1 MDKDWEHFEHAADVG
16 VRGFGK
22 TPAEAFANAGRALF
36 ALVAEDLAA
45 VKESREEKIACR
57 ADSLDELFLA
67 FLGELIWLSDTRHFV
82 FGRFEVA
89 IKEPSPG
96 TYELTA
102 SAFGEP
108 YDPAHHA
115 STVEPKGATYTAL
128 KVTKENERW
137 VAQCVV
143 DV

>member
-1 MDKDWEHFEHAADVG
+1 MGKDWEHFEHAADVG

-22 TPAEAFANAGRALF
+22 SPAEAFANAAKALF

-45 VKESREEKIACR
+45 VKESRQEKITCR

-67 FLGELIWLSDTRHFV
+67 FLGELIWLSDTRHLV
-82 FGRFEVA
+82 FGRFEVQ
-89 IKEPSPG
+89 IGEPAPDA
-96 TYELTA
+96 YELNATV
-102 SAFGEP
+102 FGEL
-108 YDPAHHA
+108 YDPERHA

-128 KVTKENERW
+128 QVAEENGRW